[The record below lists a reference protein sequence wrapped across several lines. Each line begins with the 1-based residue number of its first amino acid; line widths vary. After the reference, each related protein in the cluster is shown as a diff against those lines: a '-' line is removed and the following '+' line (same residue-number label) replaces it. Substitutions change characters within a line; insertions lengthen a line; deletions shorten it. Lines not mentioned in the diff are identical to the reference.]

1 MRFAR
6 RERHASGVE
15 AKSARLNAKGTRF
28 GKAVRGSIQ
37 IRRRPIPWRQ
47 PMIGRL
53 AGILAASR
61 PDEVVID
68 VSGVGYRVQIPLS
81 TFYKLVQS
89 TGVVSLHIHTYV
101 REEAIQLFG
110 FSTEEE
116 RTAFQRL
123 IAVSG
128 IGPKIALAVLSGIGV
143 ADLER
148 AVREGDRGVLERIP
162 GIGRKTAERVI
173 LELRPRVTTPRGARA
188 TAKPSATVGEFGSA
202 VAGPDA
208 DAVSAL
214 VHLGYSDGAAYDA
227 IVAARRH
234 LGEEAPIESL
244 LRTALRS
251 LVR

>member
-1 MRFAR
+1 
-6 RERHASGVE
+6 
-15 AKSARLNAKGTRF
+15 
-28 GKAVRGSIQ
+28 
-37 IRRRPIPWRQ
+37 
-47 PMIGRL
+47 MIGRL
-53 AGILAASR
+53 SGIITASR
-61 PDEVVID
+61 PDEVIVD

-81 TFYKLVQS
+81 TFYKLVDRP
-89 TGVVSLHIHTYV
+89 GVVSLQIHTYV

-110 FSTEEE
+110 FVTDEE

-148 AVREGDRGVLERIP
+148 AVREGDHGVLERIP

-173 LELRPRVTTPRGARA
+173 LELRSRLTVRRGRNTTSVA
-188 TAKPSATVGEFGSA
+188 TPAA
-202 VAGPDA
+202 AGPIGANSDA

-214 VHLGYSDGAAYDA
+214 VRLGYSDNAAYDA
-227 IVAARRH
+227 IVAARRET
-234 LGEEAPIESL
+234 GAEAPIEGL
-244 LRTALRS
+244 LRTALRA

>member
-1 MRFAR
+1 
-6 RERHASGVE
+6 
-15 AKSARLNAKGTRF
+15 
-28 GKAVRGSIQ
+28 
-37 IRRRPIPWRQ
+37 
-47 PMIGRL
+47 MIGRL
-53 AGILAASR
+53 SGIIAASR
-61 PDEVVID
+61 PDEVIVD

-81 TFYKLVQS
+81 TFYKLVDKP
-89 TGVVSLHIHTYV
+89 GIVSLQIHTHV

-110 FSTEEE
+110 FWTEEE

-173 LELRPRVTTPRGARA
+173 LELRSPLTTRRGRSPSSAATTP
-188 TAKPSATVGEFGSA
+188 TAGLAAASS
-202 VAGPDA
+202 DA

-214 VHLGYSDGAAYDA
+214 VRLGYSDNAAYDA
-227 IVAARRH
+227 IVAARREM
-234 LGEEAPIESL
+234 GAEAPIEGL
-244 LRTALRS
+244 LRTALRA

>member
-1 MRFAR
+1 
-6 RERHASGVE
+6 
-15 AKSARLNAKGTRF
+15 
-28 GKAVRGSIQ
+28 
-37 IRRRPIPWRQ
+37 
-47 PMIGRL
+47 MIGRL
-53 AGILAASR
+53 SGIIAASR
-61 PDEVVID
+61 PDEVIVD

-81 TFYKLVQS
+81 TFYKLINEP
-89 TGVVSLHIHTYV
+89 GVVSLHIHTYV

-110 FSTEEE
+110 FWTEDE

-143 ADLER
+143 ADMEQ
-148 AVREGDRGVLERIP
+148 AVRDGDRAVLERIP

-173 LELRPRVTTPRGARA
+173 LELRSRLTTRRGR
-188 TAKPSATVGEFGSA
+188 SATVMPA
-202 VAGPDA
+202 TAAAAADAGGAGADA

-214 VHLGYSDGAAYDA
+214 VHLGYSDNAAYDA
-227 IVAARRH
+227 IVAARRE
-234 LGEEAPIESL
+234 LGAAAPIEGL